1 MVREIH
7 TYGGGEFLV
16 DILRGV
22 VLVVGDSNYES
33 LLRLVIILAFAWVLL
48 NMAFKSQ
55 WMQSVHWY
63 LAVFLL
69 IGVLLVPKETVVVI
83 DRIDP
88 SLPANVIDDVP
99 LGLSFFGSLTSRV
112 GDWLTRA
119 SEAAYSLPDD
129 MLYSRNGTLFA
140 SRLVQDASEFQIT
153 NSDFA
158 ESMRS
163 FVQQCVFYDLLLG
176 VYTLEELQNSP
187 DIWGFVA
194 QRASPLR
201 AFFLN
206 NEILP
211 CDEGAMVLWE
221 QWTPELDRAATLFGV
236 RMFPNAPDPD
246 SAKQLL
252 LSSLPVSYEYLIKA
266 SRGAYDLLQQNMMI
280 NALHDGIRSHAAVS
294 DAPAALAAYR
304 DARANSVAVANYQA
318 IGVQAQKWV
327 PMLRIVFEGIY
338 IGAFTIVFLLFLLPN
353 GLSVLKVYFGGFIW
367 LASWGPLY
375 AILNRISNGRAAE
388 WSLGASVMPSESGFT
403 TGLTLA
409 TQPGIVA
416 VQSDIAAMAGYMAM
430 SIPFLSYAIAK
441 GGVGSFT
448 HMAGSMLAPVHRAT
462 GTAADEITTGNISL
476 GNTQQDNHSFDTVSG
491 YNLRTNPFAQSGEVS
506 MRQTQS
512 GGMLTQLGDGRAV
525 YDGSGA
531 ISHGLPMHI
540 GMTDRISTA
549 YTEQARTSLEQSE
562 QVSARATE
570 ARQSAHSDIV
580 SLAMDA
586 SHQRQLG
593 QGIQVSDNASIQESF
608 GTISNFTRSVSEQLG
623 ISHDDASRLS
633 ASLSA
638 KGGGSIFG
646 MGLSV

>member
-7 TYGGGEFLV
+7 SYGGGEFLV

-99 LGLSFFGSLTSRV
+99 LGLSFFGSPTSRV
-112 GDWLTRA
+112 SYWLTRA

-252 LSSLPVSYEYLIKA
+252 LSSLPVS
-266 SRGAYDLLQQNMMI
+266 S
-280 NALHDGIRSHAAVS
+280 
-294 DAPAALAAYR
+294 P
-304 DARANSVAVANYQA
+304 
-318 IGVQAQKWV
+318 V
-327 PMLRIVFEGIY
+327 PR
-338 IGAFTIVFLLFLLPN
+338 
-353 GLSVLKVYFGGFIW
+353 IW
-367 LASWGPLY
+367 L
-375 AILNRISNGRAAE
+375 E
-388 WSLGASVMPSESGFT
+388 
-403 TGLTLA
+403 A
-409 TQPGIVA
+409 T
-416 VQSDIAAMAGYMAM
+416 
-430 SIPFLSYAIAK
+430 
-441 GGVGSFT
+441 
-448 HMAGSMLAPVHRAT
+448 PV
-462 GTAADEITTGNISL
+462 S
-476 GNTQQDNHSFDTVSG
+476 
-491 YNLRTNPFAQSGEVS
+491 
-506 MRQTQS
+506 
-512 GGMLTQLGDGRAV
+512 
-525 YDGSGA
+525 
-531 ISHGLPMHI
+531 
-540 GMTDRISTA
+540 
-549 YTEQARTSLEQSE
+549 
-562 QVSARATE
+562 
-570 ARQSAHSDIV
+570 
-580 SLAMDA
+580 
-586 SHQRQLG
+586 
-593 QGIQVSDNASIQESF
+593 
-608 GTISNFTRSVSEQLG
+608 
-623 ISHDDASRLS
+623 
-633 ASLSA
+633 
-638 KGGGSIFG
+638 
-646 MGLSV
+646 